1 MERMRTHVH
10 VTVFTFAVSFFPGMT
25 AVICTYPLDVVR
37 VRLAFQVKGEHTY
50 SGIIH
55 AFKTIYAKVLHPTFQ
70 KYSLPPS
77 SKELWKIASS
87 PFPPSELMILG

>member
-70 KYSLPPS
+70 KYSLPPC
-77 SKELWKIASS
+77 SKELWKIATFS
-87 PFPPSELMILG
+87 FI